1 MITLATLA
9 QATATEV
16 FLQVASR
23 LLDGRGRAATT
34 AGRCHYRAPGDHKYP
49 DTPCAAGALI
59 SDDEWSEIECKLE
72 ANDDPISPAW
82 HVLVYDGYVPR
93 THMPLIQSLQ
103 STHDAPD
110 SWDGDSLSADG
121 VKRLKSIAELNDIA
135 VDVDELVKGAVK

>member
-16 FLQVASR
+16 FLQVVNR
-23 LLDGRGRAATT
+23 LLDGRGRAAT
-34 AGRCHYRAPGDHKYP
+34 AGRCYYRAPGDHKCP

-59 SDDEWSEIECKLE
+59 SDDEWAEIEGKLE

-82 HVLVYDGYVPR
+82 HILVGNEYVPR
-93 THMPLIQSLQ
+93 THQTLIQSLQ

-110 SWDGDSLSADG
+110 SWDGDNLSADG
-121 VKRLKSIAELNDIA
+121 VNRLKSIAELNDIA
-135 VDVDELVKGAVK
+135 VDVDALVKGVAK